1 MSEVNHKIDG
11 IVLDLINSRILLTEK
26 MTQKTCLFYNSINL
40 LYSNDYIMIFSSP
53 HIVSTISSSHFTN
66 SFYRSSILHIWN
78 LIIASL
84 NMFNMCS
91 KKCTS
96 VN

>member
-1 MSEVNHKIDG
+1 MSEVNHKVDA
-11 IVLDLINSRILLTEK
+11 IVLDLINTRILPTEK
-26 MTQKTCLFYNSINL
+26 MTQKTFLFYNSINL
-40 LYSNDYIMIFSSP
+40 SRSNDYIMIFSSP
-53 HIVSTISSSHFTN
+53 HIVSIISSSHFTDL
-66 SFYRSSILHIWN
+66 FYRFSSLHIWN